1 VIVLEE
7 AVVEMNIGF
16 HRQLYLVKAL
26 WNITFRVQ
34 IFGPDLSDMK
44 VNQVAVVTVKLKQF
58 IALKTSCVDIV
69 LDINVLVGQDVVRL
83 SVFVTWSVDVVNFEI
98 CTLFGLIHCEVK
110 VFTGDYF
117 LIGSVGELFLVKLVF
132 KVLEHKFLLNDLVDL
147 GLDLLDF
154 WDVRV

>member
-1 VIVLEE
+1 MIVLEE

-34 IFGPDLSDMK
+34 IFGPNLSDMK

-58 IALKTSCVDIV
+58 ITLKTSCVDIV

-98 CTLFGLIHCEVK
+98 CALLGLVYGEVK
-110 VFTGDYF
+110 VLTRDN
-117 LIGSVGELFLVKLVF
+117 FLVGG
-132 KVLEHKFLLNDLVDL
+132 L
-147 GLDLLDF
+147 GE
-154 WDVRV
+154 

>member
-1 VIVLEE
+1 
-7 AVVEMNIGF
+7 M
-16 HRQLYLVKAL
+16 
-26 WNITFRVQ
+26 
-34 IFGPDLSDMK
+34 
-44 VNQVAVVTVKLKQF
+44 
-58 IALKTSCVDIV
+58 
-69 LDINVLVGQDVVRL
+69 RL
-83 SVFVTWSVDVVNFEI
+83 SVFVTWSLNVVNFEI